1 MAYESRLSI
10 TIDSRTAEQRAEDMQ
25 KSLELLERAGVRLT
39 NTNSKVSSSSKNAG
53 SAMGEAG
60 SKAKNGASGVDR
72 INKSL
77 KETDSAAASAAATIR
92 RTLIGAFA
100 GISTMQLYRSTTQQ
114 LMAYQDMRT
123 RLTQLVGSSE
133 QYRKEE
139 EYLIQLSKE
148 HHKELVPL
156 ADSYVRLI
164 SLQKQDILTKDEA
177 RKITEGMSNAQ
188 SALGV
193 TTEQTGF
200 VLYGLSQALSQGTV
214 QAQEL
219 NQVIEPIPGLLDA
232 LGRAAGLTGKG
243 VGAQFRKMVT
253 DGKVTSDFLKQTL
266 IKALDE
272 YNGAAAATADNLSAK
287 YRDLSNSYQ
296 LLVVA
301 FEKPI
306 VSTLVPVLDSVTE
319 ATTYLSGQSTTLS
332 DNLQV
337 VGKVAGGV
345 AAAGIAFYATKSAY
359 ATKEIIAK
367 QIAIAQ
373 ANKSLLLE
381 AQSEQ
386 RAAAAIQMSAKQEL
400 ARANAAVASAEAK
413 VMADK
418 EAQASEIARMRT
430 TQQLM
435 AAENALEVQ
444 RIKSQISEIGRQQAT
459 NRMAELRLGEV
470 SIAKQIELAE
480 KNLAATTT
488 ATSTQ
493 VQAAYARRTAAVEAY
508 AVATKAANATAAATE
523 RAVAAASLLSR
534 ATTGL
539 VGFLT
544 GPVGLAISVGLV
556 AASFIEFSDNATT
569 AKQKAKELASE
580 VEKLTGQ
587 FSGLNKV
594 QREVQIAKF
603 NTEMAGLRER
613 IKGNNSEINALNEMI
628 KSTFNESTRFGLIDQ
643 IKVLEEENKKLD
655 RQLNEISK
663 KQQAVFQVG
672 LPETK
677 NTTTDGEDIG
687 EQTKKLDKLLERL
700 KDEYAALTLSKEA
713 LEAYNV
719 EKLKA
724 QIATSNLS
732 DAEKREAESLVDEIQ
747 RRKQAKDALEKQE
760 EAQRNYI
767 TLMES
772 LRTDNERLNDT
783 FKKQIEILN
792 AAGLS
797 ADQYS
802 NALRKISQST
812 VSQAPSFGG
821 VDASIG
827 GAAGELI
834 KVNEAQSELDQWRQN
849 ELAKQKSFLDQKLGY
864 ERQYAERVAEITAS
878 YNENMS
884 KIEEQRRLVSRN
896 ITQEILGS
904 TSSMF
909 GSMADMSANFAG
921 QQSGLYKTL
930 FAISKSFA
938 IAQSIVSIQTGIAQA
953 AAQPF
958 PANLAAMATVASE
971 TANIVGTIS
980 GTQLTGFKTG
990 GYTGSVGVNDVAGLV
1005 HGREFVFDH
1014 QATSRIGVDNL
1025 EALRTGRLASDDL
1038 ARRVNSD
1045 FKRAAADG
1053 VMQTVQITN
1062 NIYPQSTETTS
1073 SGMQDNESQKMI
1085 KRINE
1090 MQAAATRKVLL
1101 EELRPMG
1108 LLDPNR
1114 RR

>member
-25 KSLELLERAGVRLT
+25 KSLELLERAGIRLT

-53 SAMGEAG
+53 IAMSEAG

-77 KETDSAAASAAATIR
+77 KETDSAAASAAATMR

-100 GISTMQLYRSTTQQ
+100 GISTMQIIDIADQWGQYDTRIKGAIRST
-114 LMAYQDMRT
+114 
-123 RLTQLVGSSE
+123 
-133 QYRKEE
+133 E
-139 EYLIQLSKE
+139 EYTYVNERLLQSSRDTFRSINETKESFINLSPV
-148 HHKELVPL
+148 LR
-156 ADSYVRLI
+156 DMG
-164 SLQKQDILTKDEA
+164 LT
-177 RKITEGMSNAQ
+177 
-188 SALGV
+188 
-193 TTEQTGF
+193 
-200 VLYGLSQALSQGTV
+200 LSQS
-214 QAQEL
+214 
-219 NQVIEPIPGLLDA
+219 IDA
-232 LGRAAGLTGKG
+232 VDAFSG
-243 VGAQFRKMVT
+243 
-253 DGKVTSDFLKQTL
+253 
-266 IKALDE
+266 
-272 YNGAAAATADNLSAK
+272 
-287 YRDLSNSYQ
+287 
-296 LLVVA
+296 LLVVN
-301 FEKPI
+301 
-306 VSTLVPVLDSVTE
+306 
-319 ATTYLSGQSTTLS
+319 G
-332 DNLQV
+332 
-337 VGKVAGGV
+337 
-345 AAAGIAFYATKSAY
+345 
-359 ATKEIIAK
+359 
-367 QIAIAQ
+367 
-373 ANKSLLLE
+373 ANAE
-381 AQSEQ
+381 
-386 RAAAAIQMSAKQEL
+386 RGAAAIQALGKSLQKGKVDADAWITIYSTADTIVDSLAKSTGKSAQEL
-400 ARANAAVASAEAK
+400 RKLGAEGKITGAELAKALAEDYGRIIEQVEKMPTTVRDAFTKMNNTISEYVGQQNKAYGITAKMVDGINGLSNNFDTLVTMVGVTAVAAFSRYAGILTSNTIETIRNAVSKERERMAAVA
-413 VMADK
+413 
-418 EAQASEIARMRT
+418 
-430 TQQLM
+430 
-435 AAENALEVQ
+435 AAE
-444 RIKSQISEIGRQQAT
+444 
-459 NRMAELRLGEV
+459 AELRLAT
-470 SIAKQIELAE
+470 AKRASVLTAGQAIVADQRLAAART
-480 KNLAATTT
+480 NLAAVTNQ
-488 ATSTQ
+488 ATI
-493 VQAAYARRTAAVEAY
+493 
-508 AVATKAANATAAATE
+508 AT
-523 RAVAAASLLSR
+523 RAFNGAMSLVGGP
-534 ATTGL
+534 AGL
-539 VGFLT
+539 VFL
-544 GPVGLAISVGLV
+544 GA
-556 AASFIEFSDNATT
+556 
-569 AKQKAKELASE
+569 
-580 VEKLTGQ
+580 
-587 FSGLNKV
+587 
-594 QREVQIAKF
+594 
-603 NTEMAGLRER
+603 
-613 IKGNNSEINALNEMI
+613 
-628 KSTFNESTRFGLIDQ
+628 
-643 IKVLEEENKKLD
+643 
-655 RQLNEISK
+655 
-663 KQQAVFQVG
+663 
-672 LPETK
+672 
-677 NTTTDGEDIG
+677 
-687 EQTKKLDKLLERL
+687 
-700 KDEYAALTLSKEA
+700 AALTYWATSAQDSQQKTAGLSDEIDSLLGRMDQLRKKQLSEAITKQTDAIANLKEQIKDVRFDRITQYDSVGDYLDGVVSA
-713 LEAYNV
+713 GKRLLSSTEENRAAERKANAERSKAYS
-719 EKLKA
+719 ELSQQLQKAEDDLQKLKDA
-724 QIATSNLS
+724 LTGVDSAGNTVTTTTTQLDRATQSLIDKLQDQYAAVTLNKQQLEQYNSEKIKAAIASSNLS
-732 DAEKREAESLVDEIQ
+732 DQQKIEAELLVDEIH

-834 KVNEAQSELDQWRQN
+834 KVNQAQSELDQWRQN
-849 ELAKQKSFLDQKLGY
+849 ELAKQKSFLVQKLGY

-909 GSMADMSANFAG
+909 GSMADMSANFADK
-921 QQSGLYKTL
+921 QSGLYKAM